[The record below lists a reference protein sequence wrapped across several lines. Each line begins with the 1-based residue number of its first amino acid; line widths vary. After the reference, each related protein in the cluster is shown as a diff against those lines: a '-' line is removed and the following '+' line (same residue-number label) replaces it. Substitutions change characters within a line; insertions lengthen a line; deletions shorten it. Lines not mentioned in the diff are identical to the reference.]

1 MKKIILTL
9 TISLSIIAALVICK
23 NLFSC
28 RIPIGNRGIGNAIDS
43 GDLDV
48 LFIGSSTFRSNLD
61 IKTLDETFGGRDYI
75 LAYGG
80 NQLAAIPI
88 QYDEIVRRS
97 GNKYSLMVFELDPLM
112 LTEEVKLSD
121 SRVIFDLSWQGKREL
136 WNKLKQSEDTDF
148 PVFYEY
154 FITSGFDDIITYP
167 LTEPFYSTRYYKG
180 AKNEDTPSSGRE
192 FLESE
197 EFDISG
203 YVINPLQE
211 EAVYDIIRKCS
222 DNGQDFIFLES
233 PHYYRLADD
242 PVYKKYLE
250 YFTGILDEEGVSY
263 ILAEDVNFDNKNPD
277 LFEDMGHMSGKGR
290 SEYTKELTPLLSF
303 HLQKH

>member
-1 MKKIILTL
+1 MRKIVLTL
-9 TISLSIIAALVICK
+9 TISLSIIAALVMCK
-23 NLFSC
+23 NVFSN
-28 RIPIGNRGIGNAIDS
+28 RIPIGNRGIGNAIAT

-48 LFIGSSTFRSNLD
+48 LFTGSSTFRSNLD
-61 IKTLDETFGGRDYI
+61 IKELDDAFDGRDYI

-97 GNKYSLMVFELDPLM
+97 PNSYGLMVFELDPLM

-136 WNKLKQSEDTDF
+136 WDKLAQSDDTGF
-148 PVFYEY
+148 SVFYEY
-154 FITSGFDDIITYP
+154 FVTSGFDDIVTYP
-167 LTEPFYSTRYYKG
+167 LTEPFYSTRYDKG
-180 AKNEDTPSSGRE
+180 AKNEATPSSGKE

-197 EFDISG
+197 EFDISD

-211 EAVYDIIRKCS
+211 QAVYDIIRKCRE
-222 DNGQDFIFLES
+222 NGQDFIFLES

-242 PVYKKYLE
+242 PVYEKYLA
-250 YFTGILDEEGVSY
+250 YFTDMLDKEGVSY
-263 ILAEDVNFDNKNPD
+263 ILAEDVDFDNKNPD
-277 LFEDMGHMSGKGR
+277 RFEDMGHMSYKGR
-290 SEYTKELTPLLSF
+290 SEYTKELIPLLSF